1 MKKTFRLIGLVLM
14 AVMSFGMVA
23 CGSDDDGSSNSGSVV
38 DGVNVASGKKL
49 VELKYANI
57 NSNHNFE
64 VSLKIKYDSKGRMT
78 QILQEGLEWDNQSE
92 KYYSTGKYNEVAKI
106 DYDFRIISIPNPY
119 PDSYSYYRDGSYS
132 FSLNE
137 NGYVSQIGRCHLSYD
152 SNGYLKEVSDPWNA
166 SNLVYEGNDLL
177 KASVSPFSGGNV
189 TLYYV
194 TYGNTDKQG
203 NLYINVKRTDSKDKY
218 TWSEMGPSQMLSLL
232 AYQAGMLGKVT
243 KSCLHL
249 KDSKEASAIFDYENS
264 AHSADSEN
272 IKLTFKYE

>member
-14 AVMSFGMVA
+14 AVMSFGMLA

-49 VELKYANI
+49 VELKLATI
-57 NSNHNFE
+57 NSNYNSE
-64 VSLKIKYDSKGRMT
+64 VSFKIKYDSKGRMT
-78 QILQEGLEWDNQSE
+78 QILQEEQEWDNQSE
-92 KYYSTGKYNEVAKI
+92 KYYSTGKYNELATI
-106 DYDFRIISIPNPY
+106 DYDFRIISIP
-119 PDSYSYYRDGSYS
+119 YYFGGPVSSYS

-203 NLYINVKRTDSKDKY
+203 NLYINVKRTDSNNKY
-218 TWSEMGPSQMLSLL
+218 SWTEMGYPQLLSIL

-264 AHSADSEN
+264 AHSADSYN